1 MLIKEKWSSAHQPIL
16 FTSGLHTIQRAEA
29 INANVKNKLTK
40 NTQLKELFTLILG
53 IEKKMKLMQVK
64 YAHKTSQALHH
75 PLLLQLRDTYSVYAF
90 DQMFY
95 QYLNSHDMT
104 VSVKRQEI
112 IY

>member
-1 MLIKEKWSSAHQPIL
+1 
-16 FTSGLHTIQRAEA
+16 
-29 INANVKNKLTK
+29 
-40 NTQLKELFTLILG
+40 LKELFTLILG

-95 QYLNSHDMT
+95 QYLNSHDMK